1 MLSPDF
7 EYSFFRVLPMIR
19 QDARV
24 TAERRTLFQHT
35 DFSDIWKDAQDAR
48 TAFLRARVEAL
59 ICQIRRALIN
69 QVDMGIASPSAHRNA
84 GTPDAG

>member
-1 MLSPDF
+1 MT
-7 EYSFFRVLPMIR
+7 R

-35 DFSDIWKDAQDAR
+35 DFSEIWNDAQGAR
-48 TAFLRARVEAL
+48 TAFFRAHLEAL
-59 ICQIRRALIN
+59 IRQIARALIN
-69 QVDMGIASPSAHRNA
+69 QADTGIASPSAHRNA